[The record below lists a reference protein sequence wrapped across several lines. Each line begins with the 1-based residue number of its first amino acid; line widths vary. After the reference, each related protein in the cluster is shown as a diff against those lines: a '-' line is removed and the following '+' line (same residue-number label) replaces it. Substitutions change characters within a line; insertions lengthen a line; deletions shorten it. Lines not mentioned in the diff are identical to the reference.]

1 MSEKTTYYFPK
12 ELWYAIKSF
21 EHQILYPI
29 KEQKKALKLM
39 KYHISMPYLLSL
51 HDHKS
56 DEKHLIFFKNNHSD
70 LWNIYT
76 DSTIRDLVQKI
87 NENIRKAYN

>member
-1 MSEKTTYYFPK
+1 
-12 ELWYAIKSF
+12 
-21 EHQILYPI
+21 
-29 KEQKKALKLM
+29 
-39 KYHISMPYLLSL
+39 MPYLLSL

-56 DEKHLIFFKNNHSD
+56 DEKHLIFFKNNHSE